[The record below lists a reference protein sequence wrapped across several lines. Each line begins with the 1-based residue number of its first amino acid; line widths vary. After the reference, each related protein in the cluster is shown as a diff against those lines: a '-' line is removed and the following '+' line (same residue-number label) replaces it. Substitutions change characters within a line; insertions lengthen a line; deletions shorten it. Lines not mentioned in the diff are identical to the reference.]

1 MNNLSN
7 LLSPTANNML
17 AHDLSMATLQKAKQ
31 SNLKETWIQKLKKG
45 NTHQANPDK
54 IDQIKKLSK
63 GLHYGGELPPGSDL
77 QGSMMSLIQMNSNQ
91 MSQMT
96 LKT

>member
-7 LLSPTANNML
+7 LLSPTANNVL

-54 IDQIKKLSK
+54 IEQIKKLSK

-77 QGSMMSLIQMNSNQ
+77 
-91 MSQMT
+91 
-96 LKT
+96 